1 MAIRWL
7 VLDVDGVLTDG
18 RLYYGDDGQV
28 LRAFH
33 IRDGSAIVL
42 APRAGLS
49 IAVVSGRADPAV
61 RRRMAELGVPEVHL
75 GVTHKVAVLRDL
87 AARYGVSLA
96 EIAFM
101 GDDVQDLPAFEVV
114 GYRMTV
120 PDAPPEVRVRA
131 DWVSPVPG
139 GQGAVRAAIEHLL
152 AQRGVRLV
160 DVAWQVLQAEDPVSG
175 DG

>member
-1 MAIRWL
+1 MVIRWL

-61 RRRMAELGVPEVHL
+61 RRRMQELDVREVHL
-75 GVTHKVAVLRDL
+75 GVTDKGAVLRDI
-87 AARYGVSLA
+87 AARYGVSPA
-96 EIAFM
+96 EMAFM
-101 GDDVQDLPAFEVV
+101 GDDVQDLPAFAVV

-120 PDAPPEVRVRA
+120 PDAPAEIRALA
-131 DWVSPVPG
+131 DWVAPVPG

-152 AQRGVRLV
+152 ERRGVRLA
-160 DVAWQVLQAEDPVSG
+160 DVARQVLSG
-175 DG
+175 EAPASGGG